1 MELED
6 KSSTESKLFSF
17 DGRVGQVQK
26 LDPTIIYVLSIL
38 GLVISV
44 CFAPIGFAMTV
55 IGVILAYKK
64 IKMYQA
70 NPKAYYG
77 YDNFK
82 VAQIITYVA
91 LGLSFISLLLAILR
105 YTFLAMHIFGNT

>member
-44 CFAPIGFAMTV
+44 CFAPIGFVMTV

-64 IKMYQA
+64 MKMFRT

-82 VAQIITYVA
+82 VAQIIAYVA
-91 LGLSFISLLLAILR
+91 LGLSSISLLLAILS
-105 YTFLAMHIFGNT
+105 YTFLVMDMLGNT